1 MSFWQRRF
9 REPAPGPLFEGY
21 AGMTGRPATCLLAGS
36 GARDPSRVP
45 HARASLR

>member
-9 REPAPGPLFEGY
+9 REPAPRPLFEGY